1 MASVRVVV
9 RVRPMNRREK
19 DLTAKGIIK
28 MEGTKTSIINLKI
41 PDEVVGDS
49 MRERTKTFTYD
60 FSYDS
65 MDCKSSSFVS
75 QEKVFRDLGCDV
87 LKAAFEGYNACV
99 FAYGQ
104 TSSGKS
110 YTMMGVPG
118 DAGLIPRICEGLFSR
133 ISDATRRD
141 EASFRTEVSYL
152 EIYNERVRDLLRR
165 KSTHTYNLRVREH
178 PKDGPYVED
187 LSKHLVQN
195 YSDVEELMEAGNIN
209 RTTAST
215 GMNDVSS
222 RSHAIF
228 TINFTQAKFDAEMP
242 SETVSKIHLVDLA
255 GSERADA
262 TGATGVRLKEGG
274 NINKSLVTLGNVISA
289 LADMAQDSVNT
300 NLKKKSVFVPYRD
313 SVLTW
318 LLKDSLGGNSKT
330 IMIATISPANMNYGE
345 TLSTLRYANRAKNI
359 INKPTINEDSN
370 VRLIRE
376 LRAEIARL
384 KALLVQGN
392 QIALLDSPTA
402 LSMEEKLHQNE
413 ARVLELTKEWTN
425 KWNETQDILKE
436 ETLAL
441 RKEGIGVVLDSE
453 LPHLIGIDDDLLST
467 GIILYHLKEGRTYV
481 GREDASTEQDIIL
494 HGLDLE
500 SEHCVFENQN
510 GAVTLV
516 PLGGAQCSVNGV
528 LVTAP
533 SQLNQGAVIL
543 LGRTNMFRFN
553 HPKEAAKLREKRK
566 SGLLSS
572 FSLSMTDLS
581 KSCENLSTVML
592 YNPGLEFE
600 RQQREEL
607 EKLEMKRMLIKE
619 MEAKQL
625 SEKAELER
633 LQQEVES
640 QRKESEEVQQRI
652 LRQEESLRRR
662 SQDIESRLQDFLA
675 EKERFEEER
684 RSEIQEVELQRR
696 KLQKRQQEEEQEAKR
711 QQQEAAEQ
719 TEIYRELER
728 LKKEREEQQIRLEM
742 ERRRLEEQEQ
752 EQLSLVG
759 RLEEQLREKQEAAS
773 ALLTREV
780 VRRLEEERRALAEIR
795 EALLRAKEA
804 AERTDVEDAS
814 KEARSVQ
821 RQYTAFK
828 EVQVKELGKLE
839 EGLQRQ
845 RELLE
850 KEVAAEKSTLLLL
863 AHRLKERQ
871 RQLKEGQQKGAQDAT
886 TICQEEQL
894 LRQAENR
901 LHFNERQLA
910 NLADILLPALAE
922 EKQRAVEM
930 LERSAVGSNENC
942 DGPPGL
948 DNTLFQVEKE
958 LEDKEEKLHLHWH
971 SAQQLQQL
979 QESYEFTAN
988 VARQEEKVRRKE
1000 KEILESKEMQQREAM
1015 EQAVARLERRHSA
1028 LRRSVSLEPHSEE
1041 QSCSVRTG
1049 ADLDQQRVEHEIQK
1063 LRQRIS
1069 EGENHNRSQSVGT
1082 DEKTGHSS
1090 SPASH
1095 IQSLNTLL
1103 PLSDDSRINAYIEEE
1118 VQRRLRKMNL
1128 LNGSSSMDLSVSCE
1142 SLRDDEEVSVCSS
1155 VRLTDEEDEK
1165 LQNIN
1170 PRRLKY
1176 ENTCWSNL
1184 LGSPEFETSLLP
1196 DVQNVFDEPK
1206 DELLETHREK
1216 QLGSSDRL
1224 LIEKDIDK
1232 VNWWEGEVN
1241 VLTGKRLQP
1250 VCGPD
1255 CCYKRDQQATNRLS
1269 GNEKITRDSNYL
1281 HLDSDDQKKKM
1292 LNKSLNSHS
1301 EKIVNYQTCETER
1314 DKEPELSKLQSS
1326 DKQDPK
1332 EENNRYQ
1339 VLEDLKNVKNQAQNI
1354 HSHTTEELDVLKL
1367 QDSGNELIW
1376 LEKETNGPMKQK
1388 AEKVLGYKSH
1398 VLDDLEYVNVQTQ
1411 NQEKV
1416 ESEHSNSQISD
1427 NDFISS
1433 GQDSKHGV
1441 CELLKQEMLDSKN
1454 HDLDHFENAKNQPE
1468 MERAD
1473 NSKPLKLQ
1481 SSDSESIFS
1490 EQDLKDAINGPV
1502 KQEKLDEG
1510 NNVFDYLKN
1519 VKNKSPNLVGDEE
1532 LEQDKKAAAKQ
1543 ELTSRSYIWDYV
1555 SKVKNHTLHPW
1566 TTRESELLKWLSS
1579 GRDYISSKQDIMLVS
1594 KETDQG
1600 KVDAAERVSTE
1611 RSFVWNYVTKV
1622 RNQTLYPWR
1631 PEESE
1636 PSRDQPL
1643 DLPNSGT
1650 ELTMPGKNSKSG
1662 GEMGQDQKEALE
1674 RVLSSKNNVWEYVAK
1689 VRYQTLYPW
1698 RSVETEIPQSNGKQ
1712 DIIGPIGQEENEKL
1726 MDMTASKRNL
1736 WHYLTKVKNQTL
1748 YPWRAEEAEI
1758 SRDQSTELQ
1767 DSDKHSSPDLSK
1779 CQVFD
1784 YFTGKLSDAYKN
1796 AERRLQGT
1804 RDFIR
1809 NVGVD
1814 EIRYAVSQYMT
1825 MMSKDVPQIQQMKFQ
1840 LPPKPHPVL
1849 ENKVSLVDLSNACA
1863 LGGSQGL
1870 GLNATLAWPKRSV
1883 SSVRIGG
1890 TEDCRPEEFYQG
1902 LIEFPPALEQLR
1914 SLSSQQ
1920 ILEKTESLSSQRP
1933 VKNILSTFWLRAA
1946 SFEQPSPKP
1955 ACLLLSEQ
1963 GLTVVS
1969 ADKDSLD
1976 TLNIF
1981 HHFDLTEIREVQIS
1995 LAGQHVRLIG
2005 FREDSVLAVFTHN
2018 QELTQD
2024 FCKAV
2029 LKTCCPETFSKV
2041 TETHPLLSEDLM
2053 ALSLDWTS
2061 SVPDV
2066 TLHSGLN
2073 VTSRFKRV
2081 LADLLYIIHG
2091 NMDDPNK
2098 PSLAHICPL
2107 LYTSVR
2113 VTSSIRVHQDSLF
2126 QFLLTDTH
2134 VALLQEDGV
2143 FHPVPRG
2150 SSQVPVQPQFQG
2162 LKLRRRSDIRCLLV
2176 RRNENCFRVDVVF
2189 KKRNKQALK
2198 RKVELRRGSADVPAS
2213 SSLCDSWKLTFGCS
2227 SEAQMLINHLCI

>member
-1 MASVRVVV
+1 
-9 RVRPMNRREK
+9 
-19 DLTAKGIIK
+19 
-28 MEGTKTSIINLKI
+28 
-41 PDEVVGDS
+41 
-49 MRERTKTFTYD
+49 
-60 FSYDS
+60 
-65 MDCKSSSFVS
+65 
-75 QEKVFRDLGCDV
+75 
-87 LKAAFEGYNACV
+87 
-99 FAYGQ
+99 
-104 TSSGKS
+104 
-110 YTMMGVPG
+110 
-118 DAGLIPRICEGLFSR
+118 
-133 ISDATRRD
+133 
-141 EASFRTEVSYL
+141 
-152 EIYNERVRDLLRR
+152 
-165 KSTHTYNLRVREH
+165 
-178 PKDGPYVED
+178 
-187 LSKHLVQN
+187 
-195 YSDVEELMEAGNIN
+195 
-209 RTTAST
+209 
-215 GMNDVSS
+215 
-222 RSHAIF
+222 
-228 TINFTQAKFDAEMP
+228 
-242 SETVSKIHLVDLA
+242 
-255 GSERADA
+255 
-262 TGATGVRLKEGG
+262 
-274 NINKSLVTLGNVISA
+274 
-289 LADMAQDSVNT
+289 
-300 NLKKKSVFVPYRD
+300 
-313 SVLTW
+313 
-318 LLKDSLGGNSKT
+318 
-330 IMIATISPANMNYGE
+330 
-345 TLSTLRYANRAKNI
+345 
-359 INKPTINEDSN
+359 
-370 VRLIRE
+370 
-376 LRAEIARL
+376 
-384 KALLVQGN
+384 
-392 QIALLDSPTA
+392 
-402 LSMEEKLHQNE
+402 
-413 ARVLELTKEWTN
+413 
-425 KWNETQDILKE
+425 
-436 ETLAL
+436 
-441 RKEGIGVVLDSE
+441 
-453 LPHLIGIDDDLLST
+453 
-467 GIILYHLKEGRTYV
+467 
-481 GREDASTEQDIIL
+481 
-494 HGLDLE
+494 
-500 SEHCVFENQN
+500 
-510 GAVTLV
+510 
-516 PLGGAQCSVNGV
+516 
-528 LVTAP
+528 
-533 SQLNQGAVIL
+533 
-543 LGRTNMFRFN
+543 
-553 HPKEAAKLREKRK
+553 
-566 SGLLSS
+566 
-572 FSLSMTDLS
+572 
-581 KSCENLSTVML
+581 
-592 YNPGLEFE
+592 
-600 RQQREEL
+600 
-607 EKLEMKRMLIKE
+607 
-619 MEAKQL
+619 
-625 SEKAELER
+625 
-633 LQQEVES
+633 
-640 QRKESEEVQQRI
+640 
-652 LRQEESLRRR
+652 
-662 SQDIESRLQDFLA
+662 
-675 EKERFEEER
+675 
-684 RSEIQEVELQRR
+684 
-696 KLQKRQQEEEQEAKR
+696 
-711 QQQEAAEQ
+711 
-719 TEIYRELER
+719 
-728 LKKEREEQQIRLEM
+728 
-742 ERRRLEEQEQ
+742 
-752 EQLSLVG
+752 
-759 RLEEQLREKQEAAS
+759 
-773 ALLTREV
+773 
-780 VRRLEEERRALAEIR
+780 
-795 EALLRAKEA
+795 
-804 AERTDVEDAS
+804 
-814 KEARSVQ
+814 
-821 RQYTAFK
+821 
-828 EVQVKELGKLE
+828 
-839 EGLQRQ
+839 
-845 RELLE
+845 
-850 KEVAAEKSTLLLL
+850 
-863 AHRLKERQ
+863 
-871 RQLKEGQQKGAQDAT
+871 
-886 TICQEEQL
+886 
-894 LRQAENR
+894 
-901 LHFNERQLA
+901 
-910 NLADILLPALAE
+910 
-922 EKQRAVEM
+922 
-930 LERSAVGSNENC
+930 
-942 DGPPGL
+942 
-948 DNTLFQVEKE
+948 
-958 LEDKEEKLHLHWH
+958 
-971 SAQQLQQL
+971 
-979 QESYEFTAN
+979 
-988 VARQEEKVRRKE
+988 
-1000 KEILESKEMQQREAM
+1000 
-1015 EQAVARLERRHSA
+1015 
-1028 LRRSVSLEPHSEE
+1028 
-1041 QSCSVRTG
+1041 
-1049 ADLDQQRVEHEIQK
+1049 
-1063 LRQRIS
+1063 
-1069 EGENHNRSQSVGT
+1069 
-1082 DEKTGHSS
+1082 
-1090 SPASH
+1090 
-1095 IQSLNTLL
+1095 
-1103 PLSDDSRINAYIEEE
+1103 
-1118 VQRRLRKMNL
+1118 
-1128 LNGSSSMDLSVSCE
+1128 
-1142 SLRDDEEVSVCSS
+1142 
-1155 VRLTDEEDEK
+1155 
-1165 LQNIN
+1165 
-1170 PRRLKY
+1170 
-1176 ENTCWSNL
+1176 
-1184 LGSPEFETSLLP
+1184 
-1196 DVQNVFDEPK
+1196 
-1206 DELLETHREK
+1206 
-1216 QLGSSDRL
+1216 
-1224 LIEKDIDK
+1224 
-1232 VNWWEGEVN
+1232 
-1241 VLTGKRLQP
+1241 
-1250 VCGPD
+1250 
-1255 CCYKRDQQATNRLS
+1255 
-1269 GNEKITRDSNYL
+1269 
-1281 HLDSDDQKKKM
+1281 M

-1339 VLEDLKNVKNQAQNI
+1339 VLEDLENVKNQAQNI

-1416 ESEHSNSQISD
+1416 ESEHSGSQISD

-1454 HDLDHFENAKNQPE
+1454 HDLDHFENAKNQTDE

-1473 NSKPLKLQ
+1473 NSEPLKLQ

-1519 VKNKSPNLVGDEE
+1519 VKNKSLNLVGDEE

-1622 RNQTLYPWR
+1622 RNQTLYPWK

-1662 GEMGQDQKEALE
+1662 GETGQDQKEALE
-1674 RVLSSKNNVWEYVAK
+1674 RVSSSKNNVWEYVAK

-1698 RSVETEIPQSNGKQ
+1698 RSDENEIPQSNGKQ
-1712 DIIGPIGQEENEKL
+1712 DISGPIGQEENEKL

-1748 YPWRAEEAEI
+1748 YLWRAEEAEI

-1767 DSDKHSSPDLSK
+1767 DSDKHSSPDLSR

-1784 YFTGKLSDAYKN
+1784 YFTGKLSDAYKD

-1825 MMSKDVPQIQQMKFQ
+1825 MMSKDLPQIQQIKFQ

-1849 ENKVSLVDLSNACA
+1849 ENKVSLVDLSSACA
-1863 LGGSQGL
+1863 LGGSQGF

-1890 TEDCRPEEFYQG
+1890 TEDSHPEEFYQG

-1933 VKNILSTFWLRAA
+1933 VKKILSTFWLRAA

-2005 FREDSVLAVFTHN
+2005 FSEDSVLAVFTHN

-2150 SSQVPVQPQFQG
+2150 SSQVLVQPQFQG

-2176 RRNENCFRVDVVF
+2176 RRNENCFSVDVVF
-2189 KKRNKQALK
+2189 TKRNKQALK
-2198 RKVELRRGSADVPAS
+2198 WKVELRRGSADVPAS